1 MDSRDLMNILTHGG
15 KMKKR
20 EYIHISDNIVT
31 TFFIFV
37 FFSSAFIIKMGNKEA
52 ERYIRATTATEIP
65 MTQITGDEGYGHLNG
80 TIFYD
85 NNRYI
90 SSSSELIGNDPL
102 SKDLWYNGRR
112 KNKPNRYILFDLKLP
127 YSLYKGKD
135 NDTIIVIKDGFELK
149 FLLEYYN

>member
-1 MDSRDLMNILTHGG
+1 
-15 KMKKR
+15 MKKR
-20 EYIHISDNIVT
+20 ELIKIPDNIVT

-85 NNRYI
+85 INRYI

-127 YSLYKGKD
+127 YSLYKEKD

-149 FLLEYYN
+149 FLLESYN

>member
-1 MDSRDLMNILTHGG
+1 
-15 KMKKR
+15 MKKR
-20 EYIHISDNIVT
+20 ELIKIPDNIAT
-31 TFFIFV
+31 TMLLICTMGFGIV
-37 FFSSAFIIKMGNKEA
+37 IKFANKET
-52 ERYIRATTATEIP
+52 EKYVRATTATEIP

-85 NNRYI
+85 INRYI

-127 YSLYKGKD
+127 YSLYKEKD

-149 FLLEYYN
+149 FLLESYN